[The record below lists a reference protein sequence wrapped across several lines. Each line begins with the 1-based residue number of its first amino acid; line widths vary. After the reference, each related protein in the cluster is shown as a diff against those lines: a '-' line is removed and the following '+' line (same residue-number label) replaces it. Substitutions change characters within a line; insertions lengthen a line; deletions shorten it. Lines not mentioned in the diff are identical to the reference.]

1 MQFLIELLPAHKNIG
16 KLREEINFLESMI
29 DNLLLSDRL
38 SIPYSI
44 LDLHKIQ
51 ISEIINKI
59 MNLFP
64 SMKEKIHIHNSI
76 PNEEIIVDETKFI
89 IALRNLLDNAIK
101 YSENKIVELS
111 IEKNAGVKFYVKDS
125 GIGISDENIINITKP
140 FFQADKSISTRG
152 FGLGLTI
159 CKKIIESHKGRLSI
173 QSDIGKGSV
182 FILHLPPIKS

>member
-1 MQFLIELLPAHKNIG
+1 MLPEHNNNA

-38 SIPYSI
+38 SMPYST

-64 SMKEKIHIHNSI
+64 SMKEQINIHNSI

-111 IEKNAGVKFYVKDS
+111 IEKNSDVKFSVKDS
-125 GIGISDENIINITKP
+125 GIGISDENIIKITKP
-140 FFQADKSISTRG
+140 FFQANKSIYNKG

-173 QSDIGKGSV
+173 QSEIGKGSV
-182 FILHLPPIKS
+182 FTLYLPPIKG

>member
-1 MQFLIELLPAHKNIG
+1 
-16 KLREEINFLESMI
+16 MI

-38 SIPYSI
+38 SMPYSI

-51 ISEIINKI
+51 ISEIIKKI

-64 SMKEKIHIHNSI
+64 SMEEKINIHNSI

-101 YSENKIVELS
+101 YSDNKIVELS
-111 IEKNAGVKFYVKDS
+111 IEKNSNVKFSVKDS
-125 GIGISDENIINITKP
+125 GIGISDENIKNITKP
-140 FFQADKSISTRG
+140 FFQEDKSISTKG

-159 CKKIIESHKGRLSI
+159 CKKIIESHKGQLSI
-173 QSDIGKGSV
+173 QSEIGKGSI
-182 FILHLPPIKS
+182 FILHLPPIKG